1 MIAESLNMSVGSVF
15 TIMTEDLKKKKLCAR
30 FMPHTLTTEQKE
42 HRIAS
47 SEDLI
52 AAADED
58 PNFLKTIVTGDESWC
73 LEYDPETKRQSSEW
87 TSPGK
92 GRPMKVRASKSKTK
106 TMLLVFFDS
115 RGIIHHEFLR
125 QGSTVIGAFYK
136 DVLHQLLKRMRRV
149 VFYKYGFPRNT
160 RTVQTDNDMAAIMK
174 DFLAKKI
181 AQKTML
187 SKLKQK
193 LSEPNLSISELKLL
207 RTKFKN
213 LQDEFN
219 SMFNCTINLRDEVN
233 VEKVVDEQD

>member
-30 FMPHTLTTEQKE
+30 FVPHTLTTEQKE

-52 AAADED
+52 ATAEED
-58 PNFLKTIVTGDESWC
+58 PNILKTIVTGDESWC

-87 TSPGK
+87 TSPRK

-125 QGSTVIGAFYK
+125 QGSTVIAK
-136 DVLHQLLKRMRRV
+136 QLEARDKQVAKSSAVFMASDGLPVKRGTPSNAS
-149 VFYKYGFPRNT
+149 KT
-160 RTVQTDNDMAAIMK
+160 
-174 DFLAKKI
+174 FL
-181 AQKTML
+181 
-187 SKLKQK
+187 
-193 LSEPNLSISELKLL
+193 
-207 RTKFKN
+207 FKN
-213 LQDEFN
+213 FFGLND
-219 SMFNCTINLRDEVN
+219 DP
-233 VEKVVDEQD
+233 

>member
-30 FMPHTLTTEQKE
+30 FVPHTLTTDQKE

-58 PNFLKTIVTGDESWC
+58 PNFLKPIVTGDESWC

-115 RGIIHHEFLR
+115 RGIIHHEFLSTR
-125 QGSTVIGAFYK
+125 VHCHWCLLQGCATPATEK
-136 DVLHQLLKRMRRV
+136 NAACET
-149 VFYKYGFPRNT
+149 RNVG
-160 RTVQTDNDMAAIMK
+160 RWKLVS
-174 DFLAKKI
+174 LA
-181 AQKTML
+181 
-187 SKLKQK
+187 
-193 LSEPNLSISELKLL
+193 
-207 RTKFKN
+207 
-213 LQDEFN
+213 
-219 SMFNCTINLRDEVN
+219 
-233 VEKVVDEQD
+233 

>member
-30 FMPHTLTTEQKE
+30 FVPHTLTTDQKE

-73 LEYDPETKRQSSEW
+73 LEYDPETKLQSSEW

-92 GRPMKVRASKSKTK
+92 GRPMKIRASKSKTK
-106 TMLLVFFDS
+106 TMLLVFFDI

-125 QGSTVIGAFYK
+125 QGSTVTGAFYK
-136 DVLHQLLKRMRRV
+136 DVLHRLLKRMRR
-149 VFYKYGFPRNT
+149 
-160 RTVQTDNDMAAIMK
+160 
-174 DFLAKKI
+174 
-181 AQKTML
+181 
-187 SKLKQK
+187 
-193 LSEPNLSISELKLL
+193 
-207 RTKFKN
+207 
-213 LQDEFN
+213 
-219 SMFNCTINLRDEVN
+219 
-233 VEKVVDEQD
+233 

>member
-1 MIAESLNMSVGSVF
+1 MIAESFNMSVGSVF

-30 FMPHTLTTEQKE
+30 FVPHTLTTEQKE

-47 SEDLI
+47 SENLI

-125 QGSTVIGAFYK
+125 QGSTVTGA
-136 DVLHQLLKRMRRV
+136 D
-149 VFYKYGFPRNT
+149 
-160 RTVQTDNDMAAIMK
+160 
-174 DFLAKKI
+174 LAKY
-181 AQKTML
+181 AVRSFHPCSQKAAHTCKNDAGGQAVTM
-187 SKLKQK
+187 
-193 LSEPNLSISELKLL
+193 PHYN
-207 RTKFKN
+207 T
-213 LQDEFN
+213 
-219 SMFNCTINLRDEVN
+219 EVIT
-233 VEKVVDEQD
+233 EAILPPSR

>member
-1 MIAESLNMSVGSVF
+1 MSRSRVFEWFARFRDGREVTDDDEKCGRPRSSRTDENVERVQALVRSDRRMTIEMIAESLNMSVGSVF

-30 FMPHTLTTEQKE
+30 FVPHTLTTEQKE

-125 QGSTVIGAFYK
+125 QGSTVTGAFYK
-136 DVLHQLLKRMRRV
+136 DVLHRLLKRMRR
-149 VFYKYGFPRNT
+149 
-160 RTVQTDNDMAAIMK
+160 
-174 DFLAKKI
+174 
-181 AQKTML
+181 
-187 SKLKQK
+187 S
-193 LSEPNLSISELKLL
+193 
-207 RTKFKN
+207 
-213 LQDEFN
+213 
-219 SMFNCTINLRDEVN
+219 
-233 VEKVVDEQD
+233 

>member
-30 FMPHTLTTEQKE
+30 FVPHTLTTVQKE

-47 SEDLI
+47 SVDLI

-58 PNFLKTIVTGDESWC
+58 PNFLKTIVTGDKSWC

-125 QGSTVIGAFYK
+125 QGSTV
-136 DVLHQLLKRMRRV
+136 
-149 VFYKYGFPRNT
+149 
-160 RTVQTDNDMAAIMK
+160 TDNPYMESWDTFELEEKIDIILDRSPKYTLGKTTEMK
-174 DFLAKKI
+174 KEKAEKKR
-181 AQKTML
+181 KGYCTLL
-187 SKLKQK
+187 SGLTTEKKK
-193 LSEPNLSISELKLL
+193 
-207 RTKFKN
+207 
-213 LQDEFN
+213 
-219 SMFNCTINLRDEVN
+219 EVP
-233 VEKVVDEQD
+233 KIC

>member
-30 FMPHTLTTEQKE
+30 FVPHTLTTEQKE
-42 HRIAS
+42 RRIAS

-125 QGSTVIGAFYK
+125 QGSTVTGAFYK
-136 DVLHQLLKRMRRV
+136 DVLHRLLKRMRRE
-149 VFYKYGFPRNT
+149 
-160 RTVQTDNDMAAIMK
+160 
-174 DFLAKKI
+174 L
-181 AQKTML
+181 L
-187 SKLKQK
+187 SNYAYCPACSSMWIEADCMNSLPLPHHTPGV
-193 LSEPNLSISELKLL
+193 LSRADRLGPHSVRGRLSRWCVWS
-207 RTKFKN
+207 
-213 LQDEFN
+213 
-219 SMFNCTINLRDEVN
+219 S
-233 VEKVVDEQD
+233 

>member
-30 FMPHTLTTEQKE
+30 FVPHTLTTEQKE

-73 LEYDPETKRQSSEW
+73 LEYDPETKRQSLEW

-115 RGIIHHEFLR
+115 
-125 QGSTVIGAFYK
+125 
-136 DVLHQLLKRMRRV
+136 
-149 VFYKYGFPRNT
+149 
-160 RTVQTDNDMAAIMK
+160 
-174 DFLAKKI
+174 
-181 AQKTML
+181 
-187 SKLKQK
+187 
-193 LSEPNLSISELKLL
+193 
-207 RTKFKN
+207 
-213 LQDEFN
+213 
-219 SMFNCTINLRDEVN
+219 
-233 VEKVVDEQD
+233 

>member
-30 FMPHTLTTEQKE
+30 FVPHTLTTEQKE

-73 LEYDPETKRQSSEW
+73 LEYDPETNRQSSEW

-106 TMLLVFFDS
+106 TILLVFFDS

-125 QGSTVIGAFYK
+125 QLSTVTGAFYK
-136 DVLHQLLKRMRRV
+136 DVLHRLLKRMRRV
-149 VFYKYGFPRNT
+149 RL
-160 RTVQTDNDMAAIMK
+160 RER
-174 DFLAKKI
+174 FLVGGQERI
-181 AQKTML
+181 PFDRGWSYRL
-187 SKLKQK
+187 R
-193 LSEPNLSISELKLL
+193 ENLG
-207 RTKFKN
+207 
-213 LQDEFN
+213 
-219 SMFNCTINLRDEVN
+219 
-233 VEKVVDEQD
+233 

>member
-30 FMPHTLTTEQKE
+30 FVPHTLTTEQKE

-73 LEYDPETKRQSSEW
+73 LEYDPETKCQSSEW

-125 QGSTVIGAFYK
+125 QGSTVTGAFYK
-136 DVLHQLLKRMRRV
+136 DMLHRLLKRMRCAEARLPLDGNPGKSEKIPTIRV
-149 VFYKYGFPRNT
+149 T
-160 RTVQTDNDMAAIMK
+160 HCQQQSDTTTVLEENV
-174 DFLAKKI
+174 
-181 AQKTML
+181 
-187 SKLKQK
+187 
-193 LSEPNLSISELKLL
+193 PIS
-207 RTKFKN
+207 
-213 LQDEFN
+213 
-219 SMFNCTINLRDEVN
+219 
-233 VEKVVDEQD
+233 

>member
-1 MIAESLNMSVGSVF
+1 MSIGSVF

-30 FMPHTLTTEQKE
+30 FVPHTLTTEQKE

-125 QGSTVIGAFYK
+125 QGSTVTGAFYK
-136 DVLHQLLKRMRRV
+136 DVLHRLLKRMRRNW
-149 VFYKYGFPRNT
+149 FYNNY
-160 RTVQTDNDMAAIMK
+160 RTTTSHTGIYYSVTPQKAADSYEFSTII
-174 DFLAKKI
+174 FRYL
-181 AQKTML
+181 T
-187 SKLKQK
+187 S
-193 LSEPNLSISELKLL
+193 S
-207 RTKFKN
+207 FKRS
-213 LQDEFN
+213 F
-219 SMFNCTINLRDEVN
+219 
-233 VEKVVDEQD
+233 

>member
-1 MIAESLNMSVGSVF
+1 MSVGSVF

-30 FMPHTLTTEQKE
+30 FVPHTLTTEQKE

-92 GRPMKVRASKSKTK
+92 GRPMKDRASKSKTK

-125 QGSTVIGAFYK
+125 QGSTVTAFNSTTK
-136 DVLHQLLKRMRRV
+136 TILVATKPRLNPFQRLLM
-149 VFYKYGFPRNT
+149 T
-160 RTVQTDNDMAAIMK
+160 EILDQVQT
-174 DFLAKKI
+174 
-181 AQKTML
+181 
-187 SKLKQK
+187 
-193 LSEPNLSISELKLL
+193 
-207 RTKFKN
+207 
-213 LQDEFN
+213 
-219 SMFNCTINLRDEVN
+219 
-233 VEKVVDEQD
+233 

>member
-1 MIAESLNMSVGSVF
+1 MSRSRVFEWFARFRDGREATDDDERCGRPRSSRTDENVERVQALVRSDRRMTIEMIAESLNMSVGSVF

-30 FMPHTLTTEQKE
+30 FVPHTLTTEQKE

-73 LEYDPETKRQSSEW
+73 LEYDPETKRLSSEW

-125 QGSTVIGAFYK
+125 QGSTVTGAFYK
-136 DVLHQLLKRMRRV
+136 DVLHQLLKRMRR
-149 VFYKYGFPRNT
+149 
-160 RTVQTDNDMAAIMK
+160 
-174 DFLAKKI
+174 
-181 AQKTML
+181 
-187 SKLKQK
+187 
-193 LSEPNLSISELKLL
+193 
-207 RTKFKN
+207 
-213 LQDEFN
+213 
-219 SMFNCTINLRDEVN
+219 
-233 VEKVVDEQD
+233 

>member
-30 FMPHTLTTEQKE
+30 FVPHTLTTEQKE
-42 HRIAS
+42 HQIAS

-92 GRPMKVRASKSKTK
+92 SRPMKVRASKSKTK

-115 RGIIHHEFLR
+115 
-125 QGSTVIGAFYK
+125 
-136 DVLHQLLKRMRRV
+136 
-149 VFYKYGFPRNT
+149 
-160 RTVQTDNDMAAIMK
+160 
-174 DFLAKKI
+174 
-181 AQKTML
+181 
-187 SKLKQK
+187 
-193 LSEPNLSISELKLL
+193 
-207 RTKFKN
+207 
-213 LQDEFN
+213 
-219 SMFNCTINLRDEVN
+219 
-233 VEKVVDEQD
+233 

>member
-15 TIMTEDLKKKKLCAR
+15 TIMTEDLKKKILCAR
-30 FMPHTLTTEQKE
+30 FVPHTLTTEQKE

-58 PNFLKTIVTGDESWC
+58 PNFLKTIVTGEESWC

-125 QGSTVIGAFYK
+125 QGFTVTGAFYK
-136 DVLHQLLKRMRRV
+136 DVLLRLLKRMRR
-149 VFYKYGFPRNT
+149 
-160 RTVQTDNDMAAIMK
+160 IWH
-174 DFLAKKI
+174 
-181 AQKTML
+181 
-187 SKLKQK
+187 
-193 LSEPNLSISELKLL
+193 SERSDGYNVIEADSLFRLRLL
-207 RTKFKN
+207 T
-213 LQDEFN
+213 QDEK
-219 SMFNCTINLRDEVN
+219 SP
-233 VEKVVDEQD
+233 

>member
-30 FMPHTLTTEQKE
+30 FVIHTLNTEQKE

-73 LEYDPETKRQSSEW
+73 LEYDPETKRQSSKW

-125 QGSTVIGAFYK
+125 QGSTVTDAFYK
-136 DVLHQLLKRMRRV
+136 DVLHRLLKRMRR
-149 VFYKYGFPRNT
+149 
-160 RTVQTDNDMAAIMK
+160 
-174 DFLAKKI
+174 
-181 AQKTML
+181 
-187 SKLKQK
+187 
-193 LSEPNLSISELKLL
+193 
-207 RTKFKN
+207 
-213 LQDEFN
+213 
-219 SMFNCTINLRDEVN
+219 
-233 VEKVVDEQD
+233 